1 MGRPTF
7 AGWQKVGGP
16 YHPLPPPLRE
26 WVAPSAPE
34 LRQRAKGRKLR
45 KVQYNA
51 TGAKWA
57 MCIYFVTQS
66 MLPLPRSFLAAEP
79 MDPRERDGLLEKGQN
94 EAGCSGVCRCQVR
107 AYDKK
112 AGAPSRPLQAGETS
126 RISTFPYTTPV
137 Q

>member
-1 MGRPTF
+1 MGCMGRPTF

-34 LRQRAKGRKLR
+34 LRQPAKGRKLR

-57 MCIYFVTQS
+57 MCIYFVPQS
-66 MLPLPRSFLAAEP
+66 MSPLPRSFLAAEP
-79 MDPRERDGLLEKGQN
+79 MDPRERWITGERSERSRLL
-94 EAGCSGVCRCQVR
+94 GCLSLPG
-107 AYDKK
+107 
-112 AGAPSRPLQAGETS
+112 
-126 RISTFPYTTPV
+126 
-137 Q
+137 